1 MSRIDLKKAK
11 RWRAWQIALCIIAIV
26 VAAGAIAMFLV
37 NYQEYVDQHISSGN
51 GENSLEDALGALA
64 FAILLVIPFAVQI
77 IVSGLLIVCL
87 IVAMSSMASRG
98 YARKRDVVGMIVCKY
113 IFLVPSIL
121 IFVLF
126 FTRYSIPMF
135 IMHALVTGTLIF
147 DYIYPVDDCVDAFK
161 EAKTVKAKVQ
171 ENSNDLPENTQSDE
185 QNPTDM
191 PE

>member
-1 MSRIDLKKAK
+1 MARLANCSLHNCNSRCGRCDSD
-11 RWRAWQIALCIIAIV
+11 V
-26 VAAGAIAMFLV
+26 LV

-135 IMHALVTGTLIF
+135 IMHALVIGTLIF

-171 ENSNDLPENTQSDE
+171 ETVTICRRIRKATSKIRQICLNNF
-185 QNPTDM
+185 
-191 PE
+191 